1 MLRRN
6 SFWLGLLIG
15 LVFPSILFGILY
27 SLNYYTKLFEHPP
40 VMLPIQKMMFVCS
53 ALNILPMRYYFKN
66 GDLEKTG
73 QGILFITV
81 FLVVMIILAF

>member
-27 SLNYYTKLFEHPP
+27 SLNYYTKVFENPP
-40 VMLPIQKMMFVCS
+40 VILSIQKMMFVS
-53 ALNILPMRYYFKN
+53 GALNILPIRYYFKH

-81 FLVVMIILAF
+81 FLVLIITLAF

>member
-27 SLNYYTKLFEHPP
+27 SLNYYTKLFDHPP
-40 VMLPIQKMMFVCS
+40 VILSIQKMMFVSS
-53 ALNILPMRYYFKN
+53 ALNILPIRYYFKHA
-66 GDLEKTG
+66 DFEKTG

>member
-27 SLNYYTKLFEHPP
+27 SLNYYTKVFENPP
-40 VMLPIQKMMFVCS
+40 VILSMQKMMFASS
-53 ALNILPMRYYFKN
+53 ALNILPIRYYFKQ